1 MVQRQMPVFTQ
12 DAGDHDVLVAAD
24 ATDYFAAYL
33 PYNTWDATPVAGSSG
48 LRPLTWHPAFEG
60 WGATQLQR
68 RFEELAGRPMQ
79 EADYQAWLALRVV
92 GEAVT
97 RTASA
102 DPAAIRDYILGD
114 AFELAAFKG
123 QPVTF
128 RAWNGQLRQ
137 PILLSD
143 GRMTISVSP
152 QEGFLHQVSPLDT
165 LGLDRPESGCTAF
178 EGGD

>member
-1 MVQRQMPVFTQ
+1 M
-12 DAGDHDVLVAAD
+12 A
-24 ATDYFAAYL
+24 
-33 PYNTWDATPVAGSSG
+33 
-48 LRPLTWHPAFEG
+48 
-60 WGATQLQR
+60 
-68 RFEELAGRPMQ
+68 
-79 EADYQAWLALRVV
+79 
-92 GEAVT
+92 
-97 RTASA
+97 RTARGGRGRH
-102 DPAAIRDYILGD
+102 PHWRPPILAAIRDYVLGD